1 MAIRKN
7 NKIPLQDCPLLVQCL
22 FEVFKSCKNLLVSTV
37 KYCPED
43 KLFITTFSANAFSAV
58 SLTIVCL
65 EFLNIIAEL
74 NTQLGNP
81 LDEKTCIDIFVEVH
95 YYTHT
100 IRKDDLYLFKENE
113 DEWIE

>member
-1 MAIRKN
+1 MPA
-7 NKIPLQDCPLLVQCL
+7 LLVQCL
-22 FEVFKSCKNLLVSTV
+22 FKVFTSCKDLLVSTV

-43 KLFITTFSANAFSAV
+43 KLFSATTFSANTFSAV

-65 EFLNIIAEL
+65 EFLNIVAEL
-74 NTQLGNP
+74 NTQLGSP
-81 LDEKTCIDIFVEVH
+81 LDEKTCIELFIEVH

-100 IRKDDLYLFKENE
+100 VRKDDLYLFKENE